1 MTLLGNMPQ
10 SGSQLALV
18 TSRMTA
24 ERNEGQLQKE
34 ACPPSF
40 HRPAKASALEDRHSP
55 TKQFGSLSASRTSQ
69 MFVDALADYA
79 RRTGID
85 LSTHPFADKL
95 EQSDSLEAIRQLL
108 QEWEKEFKKSG
119 NRNRR
124 LIEYVTPW
132 VEVLNTIS
140 GSLGEALS
148 LPVVSYACHL
158 VNILS

>member
-1 MTLLGNMPQ
+1 
-10 SGSQLALV
+10 
-18 TSRMTA
+18 
-24 ERNEGQLQKE
+24 
-34 ACPPSF
+34 
-40 HRPAKASALEDRHSP
+40 
-55 TKQFGSLSASRTSQ
+55 